1 MKTLELRFKT
11 IQENNP
17 NYGAYIAFA
26 NAVNGQKFNK
36 QIIHRWFYELV
47 PKEDY
52 DAEDKKD
59 IFKNLEWLTKQPEE
73 YKKRGVNA
81 SVSRSK
87 TKEVV
92 INKLT
97 NNTTNGDSK

>member
-26 NAVNGQKFNK
+26 NAVKGQKFNK
-36 QIIHRWFYELV
+36 QTIHRWFYELV

-59 IFKNLEWLTKQPEE
+59 LFLHLEWLTKQPEDD
-73 YKKRGVNA
+73 KKRGVNA
-81 SVSRSK
+81 SAGRSK

-92 INKLT
+92 VIKIKNKLE
-97 NNTTNGDSK
+97 NGDSK

>member
-26 NAVNGQKFNK
+26 NAVKGQKFNK
-36 QIIHRWFYELV
+36 QTIHRWFYELV

-59 IFKNLEWLTKQPEE
+59 LFLHLEWLTKQPEDD
-73 YKKRGVNA
+73 KKWGGKRLCGSFKNERG
-81 SVSRSK
+81 SSYQ
-87 TKEVV
+87 
-92 INKLT
+92 NK
-97 NNTTNGDSK
+97 K